1 MVRLEIKNLQ
11 YNINREAAK
20 ITVFSPGDIDKCEY
34 CTGQEILPLDQS
46 RVIEHMFT
54 YSPLKKA
61 LGKRIKTVED

>member
-1 MVRLEIKNLQ
+1 MVRSEIKKLQ

-46 RVIEHMFT
+46 RVIR
-54 YSPLKKA
+54 KA
-61 LGKRIKTVED
+61 LGKQIKTIED